1 MDDVVG
7 YFKRLKAQQEAN
19 KREYG
24 DKYQDSD
31 FVCVW
36 PDGRIILPGYVSHNF
51 KKLLA
56 KYDLPEIR
64 FHDAPDIIGL
74 NQNPV
79 QTGADLVLY
88 FYFQSKNKTN
98 RGEPSFFGEKAFDGL
113 STR

>member
-1 MDDVVG
+1 M
-7 YFKRLKAQQEAN
+7 KAQQEAN

-24 DKYQDSD
+24 DKYHDSD

-64 FHDAPDIIGL
+64 FHDLRHTAGSLLLAQGVNIKQIQEFLGHSDVTTTL
-74 NQNPV
+74 NIYVHTDENAKKETAAAMGKV
-79 QTGADLVLY
+79 LKLV
-88 FYFQSKNKTN
+88 
-98 RGEPSFFGEKAFDGL
+98 
-113 STR
+113 